1 MSFPELGELI
11 LKMSKKINDFFCTIA
26 LIDMHLDINDL
37 KNFICFNLCLGNGML
52 QVINE
57 FFVLT

>member
-1 MSFPELGELI
+1 
-11 LKMSKKINDFFCTIA
+11 MSKKINDFFCTIA

-37 KNFICFNLCLGNGML
+37 KKFICFNLCLGNGML